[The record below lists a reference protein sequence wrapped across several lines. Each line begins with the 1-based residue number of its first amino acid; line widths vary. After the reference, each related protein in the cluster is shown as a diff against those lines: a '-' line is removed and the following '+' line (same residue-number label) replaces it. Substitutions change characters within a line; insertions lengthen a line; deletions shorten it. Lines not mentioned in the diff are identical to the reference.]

1 MKAALRCK
9 CITERAQSSQR
20 ILLNVEIQIKF
31 NPCSYNSLPCLL
43 PSPCLSSEGVSRTSL
58 IISRITDDTQTVLH
72 SRWACLKSI
81 MRASPGA
88 KCFLTRA
95 RSTTVKYPPD
105 SVFLNVFLCPAS
117 PLFGCVATEHPAH
130 AQLNRMCGDMY
141 VCVCGC
147 VCFFIPRYILLHY

>member
-9 CITERAQSSQR
+9 CFTERAQSSQR

-105 SVFLNVFLCPAS
+105 SPS
-117 PLFGCVATEHPAH
+117 FGCVATEHPAH
-130 AQLNRMCGDMY
+130 AQLNRMCGDM
-141 VCVCGC
+141 CVCGC